1 MDIIIGTAGHI
12 DHGKTALIRALTGV
26 DADRLPEEKK
36 RGITIDIGF
45 AEMSIG
51 DAKIGF
57 VDVPGH
63 ERFVRNMLAGAHGI
77 DHILLV
83 VAATEGVMPQT
94 REHFDICRLLN
105 IASGTIV
112 LTKCDLADEET
123 RELAKLDIADLVADT
138 FLENAEIIE
147 TSSISG
153 QGIDELKNHLDSVS
167 AGFVRPKSAR
177 SARLPIDR
185 SFTVK
190 GFGTVVTGTLLDG
203 TLKVGDDVEL
213 LPEAKSV
220 RIRGLRSYGKQADES
235 AAGRR
240 TAVNLGGV
248 DHDEVNRGMV
258 LAEAGAFRP
267 TRAFDAKITML
278 PDASRPLRSR
288 QRVRVHIGTAEVMA
302 RVKVLNDAGEIATG
316 EIGFAQFRVET
327 EAIGVIGDRFI
338 VRTYSPQ
345 RTVAGGV
352 IVDAFAA
359 RHRRKDLA
367 RIIESRGAIAN
378 ARSDPERTAL
388 LIAASALYGATAED
402 LRYQTGVNAPSLRQ
416 CLSELIE
423 GGEVAVVESRYYL
436 TKFAP
441 TKAVTKERICIELS
455 PAESDFRTR
464 LIALLKSVG
473 KEPPRSTA
481 VIAEVSQDP
490 SLPESRVNE
499 LLRLFA
505 EDGVIAWVNDEFIF
519 STDVVNEIAQLLRD
533 SASGDRTIDVSRFK
547 ELTGLSRKYSIPL
560 LEYFDRTN
568 ITRRYGEKRIIL

>member
-123 RELAKLDIADLVADT
+123 RELAKLDIAELVADT

>member
-153 QGIDELKNHLDSVS
+153 QGIDELKNHLESVS
-167 AGFVRPKSAR
+167 ARFVRPKSAR

-367 RIIESRGAIAN
+367 RIIESLGAIAN

-402 LRYQTGVNAPSLRQ
+402 LRYQTGVNAPTLRQ

-423 GGEVAVVESRYYL
+423 GGEVTVVESRYYL

-441 TKAVTKERICIELS
+441 TKTVTKERIGIELS

-464 LIALLKSVG
+464 LIELLKSVG

-560 LEYFDRTN
+560 LEYFDRMN
-568 ITRRYGEKRIIL
+568 ITRRYGERRIIL

>member
-123 RELAKLDIADLVADT
+123 RELAKLDIAELVADT

-153 QGIDELKNHLDSVS
+153 HGIDELKNHLDSVS
-167 AGFVRPKSAR
+167 ARFVRPKSTR

-203 TLKVGDDVEL
+203 SLKVGDDVEL

-302 RVKVLNDAGEIATG
+302 RVKVLNDAGEIAAG

-367 RIIESRGAIAN
+367 QIIESLGAIAN
-378 ARSDPERTAL
+378 APSDSERITL
-388 LIAASALYGATAED
+388 LIATSALYGATAED
-402 LRYQTGVNAPSLRQ
+402 LRHQTGGNAPTLRQ
-416 CLSELIE
+416 CLSELLE

-441 TKAVTKERICIELS
+441 TRTVTKERIGIELS

-464 LIALLKSVG
+464 LIELLKSVG

-560 LEYFDRTN
+560 LEYFDRMN
-568 ITRRYGEKRIIL
+568 ITRRYGERRIIL

>member
-123 RELAKLDIADLVADT
+123 RELAKLDIAELVADT

-153 QGIDELKNHLDSVS
+153 QGVDELKNHLESVS
-167 AGFVRPKSAR
+167 ARFARPKSAR

-185 SFTVK
+185 GFTVK

-203 TLKVGDDVEL
+203 SLKVGDDVEL

-248 DHDEVNRGMV
+248 DHDKVNRGMV

-302 RVKVLNDAGEIATG
+302 RVKVLNDAGEIAAG

-345 RTVAGGV
+345 LTVAGGV

-367 RIIESRGAIAN
+367 WIIESLGAIAN

-402 LRYQTGVNAPSLRQ
+402 LRYQTGVNAPTLRQ

-441 TKAVTKERICIELS
+441 TKTVTKERIGIELS

-464 LIALLKSVG
+464 LIELLKSVG

-481 VIAEVSQDP
+481 VISEVSQDP